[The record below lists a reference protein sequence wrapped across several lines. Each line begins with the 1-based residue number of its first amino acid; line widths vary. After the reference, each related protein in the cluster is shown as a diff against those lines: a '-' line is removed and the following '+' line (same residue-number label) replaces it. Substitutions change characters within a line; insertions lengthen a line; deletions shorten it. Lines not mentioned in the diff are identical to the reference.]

1 MPKKRLEVVFCDVGQ
16 GDAILVSY
24 GKIQML
30 MDGGPDNAVL
40 SCSGKQMPFWD
51 RKIELV
57 VVSHPQADHMT
68 GLIEVVRRYKVGQ
81 LAMTRVEN
89 DTPEVRELK
98 KVIDLLQVT
107 NLELIQGEKL
117 RLGGVELEVIWP
129 PSAKASG
136 GKPPSDVN
144 QVSTVL
150 LGSYGSMD
158 FLLTGDIEKQIEDQ
172 LRLTDRLRDVE
183 ILKVA
188 HHGSK
193 TSSSTKFLELI
204 KPELA
209 VIQVGR
215 NSFGHPS
222 KEVIDRL
229 RKVGARV
236 LRTDLDGMVRVV
248 SNGQEWRIE

>member
-1 MPKKRLEVVFCDVGQ
+1 
-16 GDAILVSY
+16 
-24 GKIQML
+24 
-30 MDGGPDNAVL
+30 
-40 SCSGKQMPFWD
+40 
-51 RKIELV
+51 
-57 VVSHPQADHMT
+57 
-68 GLIEVVRRYKVGQ
+68 
-81 LAMTRVEN
+81 
-89 DTPEVRELK
+89 
-98 KVIDLLQVT
+98 
-107 NLELIQGEKL
+107 
-117 RLGGVELEVIWP
+117 VIWP
-129 PSAKASG
+129 PESWQEV
-136 GKPPSDVN
+136 SDVN